1 MSKIK
6 YLFID
11 RDGTII
17 NEPEDKQIDSIE
29 KLDFL
34 PDIFVSLQQLL
45 KNNFKLVMVS
55 NQDGLGTSS
64 FPQGDFDAPHNF
76 MMKILSSQNI
86 NFNEVLICPHL
97 PKEKCNCR
105 KPEVGLVLDY
115 MKGQHIDLKNSYVI
129 GDRDTDLNL
138 AKNMGIAGIRIGDAE
153 CHDWPQI
160 VDFILNKPRTASIV
174 RKTNETNIQVNVDL
188 DNSGSINVNTGVG
201 FFDHML
207 EQLAKHSGISLTIK
221 AEGDLHIDDHHTV
234 EDIGIAVGQAIR
246 QALGDKVGI
255 GRYGFLLPMDESLA
269 RVALDLSGRFVCEI
283 NAKFKRDKVGELS
296 TEMVGHFFRSFAEGL
311 KATLHIKVKG
321 KNAHHMVEG
330 AFKAV
335 GRTLGQ
341 AVKKINTELPTT
353 KGML

>member
-105 KPEVGLVLDY
+105 KPEVGLVLP
-115 MKGQHIDLKNSYVI
+115 V
-129 GDRDTDLNL
+129 T
-138 AKNMGIAGIRIGDAE
+138 
-153 CHDWPQI
+153 
-160 VDFILNKPRTASIV
+160 T
-174 RKTNETNIQVNVDL
+174 
-188 DNSGSINVNTGVG
+188 SINVVFPAPFGP
-201 FFDHML
+201 
-207 EQLAKHSGISLTIK
+207 TI
-221 AEGDLHIDDHHTV
+221 ACRLLGGTV
-234 EDIGIAVGQAIR
+234 KER
-246 QALGDKVGI
+246 L
-255 GRYGFLLPMDESLA
+255 
-269 RVALDLSGRFVCEI
+269 
-283 NAKFKRDKVGELS
+283 
-296 TEMVGHFFRSFAEGL
+296 
-311 KATLHIKVKG
+311 
-321 KNAHHMVEG
+321 
-330 AFKAV
+330 FKALNPSKLTV
-335 GRTLGQ
+335 TPSIYKMELGLLLF
-341 AVKKINTELPTT
+341 VLT
-353 KGML
+353 KLSFPSFFNKNKYFFNYTH